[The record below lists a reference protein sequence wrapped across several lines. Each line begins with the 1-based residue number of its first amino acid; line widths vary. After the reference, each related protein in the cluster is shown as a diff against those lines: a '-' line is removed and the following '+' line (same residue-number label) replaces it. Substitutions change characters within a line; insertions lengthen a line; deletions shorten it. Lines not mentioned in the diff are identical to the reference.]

1 MNQSNTSSNNDY
13 SRSVSSRI
21 RHNVHMNQEEVAIN
35 VKLNKEYESII
46 NLYESVDWPPLSSSI
61 RNLLSFWLSLDENI
75 KSKMDISRINRFMID
90 KLDNVS
96 GMIISRI
103 SQKTLIN
110 NLSSHHMSQDQRT
123 KFTSLLADINEVD
136 DFILSELNDDQ

>member
-1 MNQSNTSSNNDY
+1 MNQSGVPANNDY
-13 SRSVSSRI
+13 SKSVSSRI
-21 RHNVHMNQEEVAIN
+21 RHNIHMNQEEVTIN
-35 VKLNKEYESII
+35 IKLNKEYESII
-46 NLYESVDWPPLSSSI
+46 DLYENIDWPPSSSSI
-61 RNLLSFWLSLDENI
+61 RNLLSFWLSLNENVKNKI
-75 KSKMDISRINRFMID
+75 DVNRINKFMID

-110 NLSSHHMSQDQRT
+110 NLSNHQMSQDQRT

-136 DFILSELNDDQ
+136 DFILSELNDN